1 MTLHTGRGCKIAV
14 VDETGKVL
22 DTAVIYPTP
31 PQNKVEEAKEIM
43 KRLIEK
49 HGVDIISIGNGTA
62 SRESEIFV
70 AELLKEIDRKVYYMV
85 VSEAGASVYSASKL
99 GAEEFPDFDVALR
112 SAVSIAR
119 RLQDPLAELV
129 KIDPKSIG
137 VGQYQH
143 DMNQKRLSETL
154 QGVVEDCVNSVG
166 VDLNTASPSLL
177 SYISGINS
185 VIAKNIVEYRET
197 NGKFKRRE
205 ELKKVKKLGD
215 KTFEQCAGFLRIP
228 DGDNV
233 LDNTSVHPESYE
245 AAKKLLDI
253 MGYSLEDVKN
263 RKLDGLVEKVEKMG
277 MEKVARE
284 IGVGVPTLK
293 DIIKELLKP
302 GRDPRDELPKPM
314 LLTDVLHLEDLRP
327 GMILTGTVRNV
338 ADFGAFVDVGVH
350 QDGLVHISEL
360 SDKYVKSPMD
370 VVSVGDIVKVRILDV
385 DVERKRI
392 SMSMKGVN

>member
-1 MTLHTGRGCKIAV
+1 M
-14 VDETGKVL
+14 
-22 DTAVIYPTP
+22 
-31 PQNKVEEAKEIM
+31 
-43 KRLIEK
+43 
-49 HGVDIISIGNGTA
+49 
-62 SRESEIFV
+62 
-70 AELLKEIDRKVYYMV
+70 
-85 VSEAGASVYSASKL
+85 
-99 GAEEFPDFDVALR
+99 
-112 SAVSIAR
+112 
-119 RLQDPLAELV
+119 AELV
-129 KIDPKSIG
+129 KIDPKAIG

-143 DMNQKRLSETL
+143 DMNQKRLGETL
-154 QGVVEDCVNSVG
+154 GGVVEDCVNSVG

-177 SYISGINS
+177 SYISGVS
-185 VIAKNIVEYRET
+185 SAIAKNIVEYRET
-197 NGKFKRRE
+197 NGKFRKRD

-253 MGYSLEDVKN
+253 MGYSLEDVKQK
-263 RKLDGLVEKVEKMG
+263 KLDGLKEKVEKTG
-277 MEKVARE
+277 ISKIAEE
-284 IGVGVPTLK
+284 IGVGVPTLR

-302 GRDPRDELPKPM
+302 GRDPRDELPKPI

-327 GMILTGTVRNV
+327 GMVLTGTVRNV

-360 SDKYVKSPMD
+360 SDKYVRNPMD

-392 SMSMKGVN
+392 SMSMKDVN